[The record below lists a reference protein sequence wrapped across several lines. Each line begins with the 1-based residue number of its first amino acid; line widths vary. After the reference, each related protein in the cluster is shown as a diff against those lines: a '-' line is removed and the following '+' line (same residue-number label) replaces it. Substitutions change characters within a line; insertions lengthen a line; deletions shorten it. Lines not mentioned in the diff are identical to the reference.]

1 MKIKKMGFM
10 LMVLAI
16 LLSGGV
22 FVRAE
27 SVFAAKCA
35 TSDNCIIA
43 CGPGLP
49 CCSVDT
55 NIGGNIC
62 GLEDAGGLLGW
73 TCSDTDLAGFVS
85 GHLCTVCE
93 SAGSHSVC
101 LIDSLSN
108 RSCGGCNQDGYR
120 FCSEDRCV
128 AYYNG
133 SPIPGGDPS
142 LDGQKNCYVSNDCT
156 DSGDCIW
163 VSGKWDYSDGKC
175 VQCNDVNGVIETVNC
190 GDATGTHFV
199 GFCNGP
205 ADNSFEFACGADS
218 ACDEVMG
225 AGSSCTSGLACE
237 NGGNPNCTASD
248 HCDVNGHCC
257 IDPNVIDLVTGAC
270 VGAAA
275 CNCGA
280 DGCCNGIGCI
290 ATGGDPDCDCVTD
303 FGGTNCGIGGSC
315 DVAAGSSQI
324 TNHNG
329 LGVCC
334 AGACAGGCIYSCSTG
349 LCFLFLANASIIVG
363 EDCCDGTQC
372 YECDSGFVWNGV
384 LNACM
389 PLGGGIPDMGH
400 STDHGN
406 YFKYDKDVDLVFT
419 EGAEFL
425 LRIAGGLA
433 LFVLILGGVYYI
445 ISGSNP
451 DGQTRAKKVVTY
463 AVIGL
468 AIVLVSYVIVAVVES
483 IAV

>member
-1 MKIKKMGFM
+1 MKIKKMGLM
-10 LMVLAI
+10 LMVLAVLI
-16 LLSGGV
+16 VSL
-22 FVRAE
+22 
-27 SVFAAKCA
+27 SVFFTVGLKSIKAEECNRSSNVFGFCIFQDAGSGTITINGASVDETWDLTDRNACFIGNKAAAPDCA
-35 TSDNCIIA
+35 GAVNNVCGDDLCPGALFGHNGWPCFIDADSDNL
-43 CGPGLP
+43 GNN
-49 CCSVDT
+49 CSINGSVPVY
-55 NIGGNIC
+55 GNWDESQQTC
-62 GLEDAGGLLGW
+62 VTCNVVSNEENRRLGW
-73 TCSDTDLAGFVS
+73 GNNF
-85 GHLCTVCE
+85 
-93 SAGSHSVC
+93 
-101 LIDSLSN
+101 
-108 RSCGGCNQDGYR
+108 Y
-120 FCSEDRCV
+120 
-128 AYYNG
+128 
-133 SPIPGGDPS
+133 
-142 LDGQKNCYVSNDCT
+142 
-156 DSGDCIW
+156 
-163 VSGKWDYSDGKC
+163 
-175 VQCNDVNGVIETVNC
+175 
-190 GDATGTHFV
+190 
-199 GFCNGP
+199 CNGNVGP
-205 ADNSFEFACGADS
+205 ENGQFESACGADS

-334 AGACAGGCIYSCSTG
+334 TGACAGGCTYSCSTG

-406 YFKYDKDVDLVFT
+406 YFEYDKDVDLVFT

-445 ISGSNP
+445 ISGSNS

-468 AIVLVSYVIVAVVES
+468 VIVLVSYVIVAVVES

>member
-1 MKIKKMGFM
+1 MKIKKIFFL
-10 LMVLAI
+10 LMVSFALAFGDVNLVSAQAGCQASCNSNTVI
-16 LLSGGV
+16 GCGFLCSGCGCYYSEEHADPAGDGGACIVEGGGANGIRKCQPIAGIFDVSCSDANMQCKESNCNGLSGNNGV
-22 FVRAE
+22 ECLVTMGTSSIVPMFHCTGMAE
-27 SVFAAKCA
+27 SSGAIWDASDAKCVICNNI
-35 TSDNCIIA
+35 THEEQNS
-43 CGPGLP
+43 CG
-49 CCSVDT
+49 D
-55 NIGGNIC
+55 
-62 GLEDAGGLLGW
+62 
-73 TCSDTDLAGFVS
+73 
-85 GHLCTVCE
+85 
-93 SAGSHSVC
+93 SAGIYLNKVTQIC
-101 LIDSLSN
+101 EGLS
-108 RSCGGCNQDGYR
+108 
-120 FCSEDRCV
+120 
-128 AYYNG
+128 
-133 SPIPGGDPS
+133 
-142 LDGQKNCYVSNDCT
+142 DGQ
-156 DSGDCIW
+156 
-163 VSGKWDYSDGKC
+163 
-175 VQCNDVNGVIETVNC
+175 
-190 GDATGTHFV
+190 
-199 GFCNGP
+199 
-205 ADNSFEFACGADS
+205 FESACGADS

-334 AGACAGGCIYSCSTG
+334 TGACAGGCTYSCSTG
-349 LCFLFLANASIIVG
+349 LCFLALANASKIVG

-433 LFVLILGGVYYI
+433 LFILVLGGLFYMV
-445 ISGSNP
+445 SGSNP
-451 DGQTRAKKVVTY
+451 DGQTKAKKVVTY

-468 AIVLVSYVIVAVVES
+468 AIVLVSYIIIVVVEN